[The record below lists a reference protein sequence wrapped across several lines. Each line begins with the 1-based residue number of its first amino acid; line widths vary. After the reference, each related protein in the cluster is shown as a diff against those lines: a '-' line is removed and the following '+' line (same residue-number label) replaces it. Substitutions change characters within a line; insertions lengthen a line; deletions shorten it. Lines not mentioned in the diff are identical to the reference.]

1 MKLLSKH
8 TLCALSSLVV
18 LASCSRKKDTFLSRN
33 YHAVTTEY
41 NTLYNGNLALDE
53 GKDVLI
59 QTFSDDYW
67 EVLPIERIVFAEN
80 TSIGEENRDPNFLR
94 AEDKAIKAIQRHSM
108 KIDGEERNPQIDEAF
123 LLLGKARY
131 YDQQFVPALE
141 AFNYVLAYYPK
152 SDNIAQAK
160 VWKEKTNIRLENNEV
175 AIENLNKIFKVE
187 KKLKDQDIADAKAML
202 AQAYLNLNKPDSAL
216 IYIKDA
222 ADLTKKNEE
231 RGRYTY
237 IEGQLYNKLGKID
250 SANLAYQEVIDL
262 NRKIPR
268 KYHINAHLAQIRNFN
283 YEEGDTLVLHER
295 LDKLADN
302 RENRPYLDKIYYVK
316 AGYFMNVGNKDSAV
330 ANYNRSLR
338 QSSTDDYL
346 NSRDY
351 LALAD
356 HNFDNAAYKIAGA
369 YYDSVIGRLD
379 ERSRELRKIKKK
391 RENLTDVIDYE
402 NLTSRNDSIISLAT
416 LSEDSLTA
424 YFERYIA
431 NIKAKRVADSI
442 ARIEEVRN
450 KEFFTSNTSARK
462 KTQGVVGEFYFYN
475 DVGVAYG
482 KQAFERRWG
491 KRSLA
496 DGWRLSSKQAVPLNG
511 SSLPVSLEGA
521 PQEETEKLT
530 VADYIATVPR
540 EKAQID
546 SLVRERDFAY
556 FQLGLIYKEKF
567 KEYALAADRLET
579 LLIFNPEEKL
589 VLPAKYNLY
598 KIYGEMD
605 AFAKADVHKNDI
617 TSNYPNSRY
626 ASRINNPNEAL
637 EADAQ
642 APEEIYK
649 GVYKRF
655 KNQEY
660 SSLLPVLEKHIDNL
674 YGDPYLPKFE
684 LLKATILGRYEG
696 YESYKKSL
704 NYVALTYPR
713 SEEGKQAQHL
723 LRTALPTMAFD
734 TFDDEAISI
743 NYKVLFT
750 FDASN
755 TQGAVDF
762 QKELIESFEKVDYTQ
777 FSTSI
782 DIYNAKQSFVVI
794 HYLTSR
800 QQAEGLVELLATN
813 DEINITRPST
823 VLASE
828 NYKIIQVH
836 KNFDAYK
843 AQTTN

>member
-1 MKLLSKH
+1 MV
-8 TLCALSSLVV
+8 AVISS
-18 LASCSRKKDTFLSRN
+18 SCSRKNDSFVSRN

-41 NTLYNGNLALDE
+41 NTLYNGTLALDD
-53 GKDVLI
+53 GKNTLV
-59 QTFSDDYW
+59 QTFNDDYW
-67 EVLPIERIVFAEN
+67 NILPIERIAFADN
-80 TSIGEENRDPNFLR
+80 TSLGEENRDANFLR

-152 SDNIAQAK
+152 SNNIAQAK

-222 ADLTKKNEE
+222 AALTKRNEE

-237 IEGQLYNKLGKID
+237 IKGQLYNTLNKKD
-250 SANLAYQEVIDL
+250 SANLAFQEVIDL

-268 KYHINAHLAQIRNFN
+268 KYHINAHIEQIRNFD
-283 YEEGDTLVLHER
+283 YAVGDTLALHER
-295 LDKLADN
+295 LDKLAKN
-302 RENRPYLDKIYYVK
+302 RENRPYLDKIYNAK
-316 AGYFMNVGNKDSAV
+316 AEYFMSVGDEDSAI

-338 QSSTDDYL
+338 EKSTDEFL

-356 HNFDNAAYKIAGA
+356 YNFDKASYQIAGA
-369 YYDSVIGRLD
+369 YYDSVISKLD
-379 ERSRELRKIKKK
+379 DRSRELRKIKKK

-402 NLTSRNDSIISLAT
+402 NISSRNDSIIRLAT

-424 YFERYIA
+424 YFEKYIA
-431 NIKAKRVADSI
+431 DIKAQKVADSI
-442 ARIEEVRN
+442 ARIEQVRN
-450 KEFFTSNTSARK
+450 NEFFTSNPSSRK
-462 KTQGVVGEFYFYN
+462 KAQASVGEFYFYN
-475 DVGVAYG
+475 DVAAGYG

-496 DGWRLSSKQAVPLNG
+496 DGWRLSSKQTLSASGNTDTAAAAGVDPDAV
-511 SSLPVSLEGA
+511 A
-521 PQEETEKLT
+521 ALT

-540 EKAQID
+540 EQKQID
-546 SLVRERDFAY
+546 SLTKERDFAY
-556 FQLGLIYKEKF
+556 YQLGLIYKEKF
-567 KEYALAADRLET
+567 KEYGLAAERLEQ
-579 LLIFNPEEKL
+579 LLTFDPEEKL
-589 VLPAKYNLY
+589 ILPAKYNLY
-598 KIYGEMD
+598 NIYGEMD
-605 AFAKADVHKNDI
+605 AFAKAEAIKKDI
-617 TSNYPNSRY
+617 TTTYPDSRY
-626 ASRINNPNEAL
+626 AYRINNPNEAL

-649 GVYKRF
+649 GLYKRF

-660 SSLLPVLEKHIDNL
+660 ASLLPLLDKHIDDL
-674 YGDPYLPKFE
+674 YGDEYLPKFE
-684 LLKATILGRYEG
+684 LLKATVLGRSEG
-696 YESYKKSL
+696 YETYKKAL

-713 SEEGKQAQHL
+713 AEEGRQAQTL
-723 LRTALPTMAFD
+723 LSEALPTMAF
-734 TFDDEAISI
+734 TSFDDESISI
-743 NYKVLFT
+743 NYKVLFA
-750 FDASN
+750 FDASDE
-755 TQGAVDF
+755 QGALDF
-762 QKELIESFEKVDYTQ
+762 QKKLTEAFEKVEYTQ

-782 DIYNAKQSFVVI
+782 DFYNAQTSFVVI
-794 HYLTSR
+794 HYLSSR

-813 DEINITRPST
+813 DEIQITRPST
-823 VLASE
+823 ILASE
-828 NYKIIQVH
+828 NYKIVQIH

-843 AQTTN
+843 DQMTN